1 MKKWD
6 VFISH
11 ASEDKEEIAR
21 PLYNQLTKLGLMI
34 WYDEAELKKGRNTA
48 TQISNSI
55 KESQY
60 IVVIYSPNYIKEHKR
75 WTKSEE
81 SLASYLSIEEGTI
94 IIPIYHKTTKEV
106 LEDIDGF
113 IKPNLAFNS
122 ENDDLEA
129 ISKEIAKDIFESN
142 LINIFT
148 GKIELDELKAITLE
162 KVSHLDDPNKN
173 RIQESEKVSELLK
186 WAYRFDCN
194 FIPILK
200 ELQSKT
206 NIRHTDIENYIK
218 LLQKLNTKNCIDKR
232 QNSSHAINKIVGIVV
247 DITLTDINKDLY
259 TVEVGVKYEDNTFK
273 VKYSNEDIYITEKN
287 SDNLKKILSALLKN
301 LILDSKNNFAIETL
315 IEFILPIT
323 LLEIDFKDLI
333 IITKR
338 REQEKCLIEYYN
350 YIIRSKER
358 IDYHMFN
365 EDTNWINNWNIYQSN
380 KESII
385 TKSLKEIN
393 RKQDIKIKI
402 AKKHPC
408 IVQNFSLKE
417 SIDDIIDYGISIVM
431 SPLPKNNF
439 SEFHQLV
446 SDAFS
451 KKKLCCLYQEY
462 NNFMRDNYED
472 KNRSHML
479 ILWDDP
485 TTIPNKENRKI
496 LNKGVAK

>member
-1 MKKWD
+1 MKDWD

-11 ASEDKEEIAR
+11 ASEDKDEIAR
-21 PLYNQLTKLGLMI
+21 PLYNQLKELGLMI
-34 WYDEAELKKGRNTA
+34 WYDEVELKKGRNTA
-48 TQISNSI
+48 TQISNAI

-122 ENDDLEA
+122 EKDDLEA
-129 ISKEIAKDIFESN
+129 ISLEITKDIFESN

-173 RIQESEKVSELLK
+173 RIQDSKKVSELLK

-218 LLQKLNTKNCIDKR
+218 LLQKFHTQNCIDKK
-232 QNSSHAINKIVGIVV
+232 QNISHTINKIIGIVV
-247 DITLTDINKDLY
+247 DITLTDKNKFLY
-259 TVEVGVKYEDNTFK
+259 TVEVGVKYEDNTFEA
-273 VKYSNEDIYITEKN
+273 KYSNENIYITEKN
-287 SDNLKKILSALLKN
+287 SDNLKKILSALLKK
-301 LILDSKNNFAIETL
+301 LILDNENNFAMETL
-315 IEFILPIT
+315 IEFILPTT

-338 REQEKCLIEYYN
+338 RRQKKCLIEYYN

-358 IDYHMFN
+358 MDYHLFD
-365 EDTNWINNWNIYQSN
+365 EDKNWTDNWKIYESN
-380 KESII
+380 KGIPL
-385 TKSLKEIN
+385 TKSLKEIS
-393 RKQDIKIKI
+393 KTEDIGISI
-402 AKKHPC
+402 AKEHPC
-408 IVQNFSLKE
+408 LVQNFSLNPT
-417 SIDDIIDYGISIVM
+417 SS
-431 SPLPKNNF
+431 
-439 SEFHQLV
+439 
-446 SDAFS
+446 S
-451 KKKLCCLYQEY
+451 KPS
-462 NNFMRDNYED
+462 NY
-472 KNRSHML
+472 
-479 ILWDDP
+479 P
-485 TTIPNKENRKI
+485 Y
-496 LNKGVAK
+496 